1 MVMAL
6 ALVGCEQPVR
16 VEGHQKAYQITD
28 VRKPRS
34 GKHSRPFRVSFKD
47 VETGQVFA
55 RERVSRRC
63 ARWSEVKVG
72 SKVTLTEAV
81 YRYKDGTTKIRLE
94 GVERICPSQ
103 T

>member
-16 VEGHQKAYQITD
+16 VEGHQKTYQVTD
-28 VRKPRS
+28 VRRPRS
-34 GKHSRPFRVSFKD
+34 GKHSRPFRVSLKN
-47 VETGQVFA
+47 VETGQTFT

-63 ARWSEVKVG
+63 ARWNEVKVG
-72 SKVTLTEAV
+72 MKVTLTEAV
-81 YRYKDGTTKIRLE
+81 YRYKDGRTKIRLE
-94 GVERICPSQ
+94 GMERICPGQ